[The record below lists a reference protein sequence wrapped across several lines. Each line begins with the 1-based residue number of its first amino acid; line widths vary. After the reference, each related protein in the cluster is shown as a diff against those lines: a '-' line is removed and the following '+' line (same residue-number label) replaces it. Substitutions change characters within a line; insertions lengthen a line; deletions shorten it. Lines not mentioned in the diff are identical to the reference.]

1 LGKAV
6 GEAEATSVARIDPV
20 RRAKLTTN
28 EKGVADKTVSRLL
41 EKKYTPNSQI
51 TPEEAAEGVLAVD
64 RTFPVYTQK
73 NAPVIREYSDL
84 RGQLSDLLGIAD
96 PKLAAAKSAYHDAMV
111 GGSFRNLFRQT
122 KTGQTSAVPFL
133 SFLMSPSKW
142 SGGEVAMQA
151 AKLPFF
157 SPLAY
162 GTGIAL
168 GSTAAKV
175 AGMAVANA
183 TPRQALISSYI
194 VGREGQ

>member
-1 LGKAV
+1 
-6 GEAEATSVARIDPV
+6 
-20 RRAKLTTN
+20 
-28 EKGVADKTVSRLL
+28 
-41 EKKYTPNSQI
+41 
-51 TPEEAAEGVLAVD
+51 
-64 RTFPVYTQK
+64 
-73 NAPVIREYSDL
+73 
-84 RGQLSDLLGIAD
+84 
-96 PKLAAAKSAYHDAMV
+96 MV